1 MPTPIISQNSRFW
14 KRVCIRGRD
23 GIGSLPSEAMGA
35 YALFGEADR
44 FYKGFNGI
52 EFERCE
58 IETLANFVNKS
69 VVFRRVGGGI
79 LVEILVW
86 VAFKV
91 AYYSASEE
99 PMSLLDDVNPIK
111 GQL

>member
-1 MPTPIISQNSRFW
+1 MFASGAGMESTAA
-14 KRVCIRGRD
+14 V
-23 GIGSLPSEAMGA
+23 EAMGA

-44 FYKGFNGI
+44 FYKGFNGV

-99 PMSLLDDVNPIK
+99 LHVAL
-111 GQL
+111 G

>member
-1 MPTPIISQNSRFW
+1 MHPGQGWNRL
-14 KRVCIRGRD
+14 
-23 GIGSLPSEAMGA
+23 LPSKQWVHMRSLGRPI
-35 YALFGEADR
+35 DSTR
-44 FYKGFNGI
+44 VSSFNGI

-99 PMSLLDDVNPIK
+99 LHVAL
-111 GQL
+111 G